1 MSTQITTAFVQ
12 AFKSG
17 IDHLVQQKGSRLRD
31 AVRVET
37 GVVGKSGFFDQLGAT
52 TMTQRTTRHADTTY
66 TDTPHARRMVTM
78 ADYDVAD
85 LIDDPDKVRLL
96 TDPTND
102 VSQSFAMAAGRN
114 IDDVIIA
121 AALGT
126 AKTGETG
133 STSETWP
140 VSGQQI
146 VHGSAD
152 LTLAKILQAK
162 KILDANEVPSEDRY
176 FVAAAAD
183 FEDLLDIDEVT
194 SSDYN
199 TVRALVRGE
208 VDSFLGFNWIRSE
221 RISGA
226 GGATHS
232 CFAFHKSA
240 LLLAIG
246 KDSTGRVDVMPDK
259 RYSTQVFYSHTIG
272 ATRMEG
278 ASIVEVQT
286 QPAS

>member
-31 AVRVET
+31 AVRVESGIT
-37 GVVGKSGFFDQLGAT
+37 GKSAFFDQLGAT
-52 TMTQRTTRHADTTY
+52 TMTQRTTRHADTSY

-102 VSQSFAMAAGRN
+102 YSQSFANAAGRN

-126 AKTGETG
+126 SKTGETG
-133 STSETWP
+133 SGSETWP
-140 VSGQQI
+140 VTGQQI
-146 VHGSAD
+146 AHGSEAI
-152 LTLAKILQAK
+152 TKAKVLAAK
-162 KILDANEVPSEDRY
+162 RILDANEVDDEDRY
-176 FVAAAAD
+176 FVAAAKD
-183 FEDLLDIDEVT
+183 FEDLLALTEVA

-199 TVRALVRGE
+199 SVKALVRGE
-208 VDSFLGFNWIRSE
+208 IDTWLGFKWIRSE

-226 GGATHS
+226 GTATHS
-232 CFAFHKSA
+232 CFAFQKRA

-259 RYSTQVFYSHTIG
+259 RYSTQVFYSHTVG

-278 ASIVEVQT
+278 AGIVEVQT
-286 QPAS
+286 QPG

>member
-37 GVVGKSGFFDQLGAT
+37 GVVGKSAFFDQLGAT

-102 VSQSFAMAAGRN
+102 YTQSFANAAGRN
-114 IDDVIIA
+114 IDDLIIA

-133 STSETWP
+133 AGSEP
-140 VSGQQI
+140 LPAGQKI
-146 VHGSAD
+146 AHGGTAISKG
-152 LTLAKILQAK
+152 KILQAK
-162 KILDANEVPSEDRY
+162 RILDANEVDEEDRY
-176 FVAAAAD
+176 FVAAAKD
-183 FEDLLDIDEVT
+183 FEDLLAIDEVA
-194 SSDYN
+194 SADYN
-199 TVRALVRGE
+199 TVKALVRGE
-208 VDSFLGFNWIRSE
+208 IDTWLGFKWIRSE
-221 RISGA
+221 RIPGV
-226 GGATHS
+226 GATNHS
-232 CFAFHKSA
+232 CFAFQKKA
-240 LLLAIG
+240 MLLAIG

-259 RYSTQVFYSHTIG
+259 RYSTQVFYSHVVG
-272 ATRMEG
+272 ATRMEAEG
-278 ASIVEVQT
+278 VVEVGT
-286 QPAS
+286 TPG